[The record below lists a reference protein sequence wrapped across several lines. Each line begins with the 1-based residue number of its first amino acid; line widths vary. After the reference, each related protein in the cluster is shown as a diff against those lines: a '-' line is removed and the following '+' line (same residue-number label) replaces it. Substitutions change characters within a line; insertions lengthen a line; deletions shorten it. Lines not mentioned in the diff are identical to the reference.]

1 MNLYKTEICERKHNI
16 VLAKLEIEK
25 NQKRECVN
33 FVQDGNLGVP
43 IIMCSSFQ
51 FPKISGN

>member
-1 MNLYKTEICERKHNI
+1 MF
-16 VLAKLEIEK
+16 AMLEIEK
-25 NQKRECVN
+25 NQKRECN
-33 FVQDGNLGVP
+33 FMQDDKIGVH